1 MCSKGFS
8 SPFLLWLPRNGF
20 LKILCFVIF
29 AVPLTIQSIITWSF
43 FIVLKNGLHHLK
55 AQRTSFYLIYLTF

>member
-1 MCSKGFS
+1 MCPQGFS

-55 AQRTSFYLIYLTF
+55 A